1 MTCVYQK
8 SHFIPV
14 PSKLRSEKRI
24 RKYRVVSF
32 AFHPGMKND
41 IDLLHSAG
49 GWSKDALEKI
59 FELYASALYNY
70 ALRLGH
76 DPIMAD
82 HIVGD
87 VFAKLLEQIASGR
100 GPTTNLRSYLYQ
112 ATYHMIIDHG
122 RSSRRNAPLEV
133 VDSLDTDVHSTTAKV
148 EDQAMFDLILKAMR
162 NHLTE
167 DQRHV
172 IVLRFVEEFSLNE
185 TAAILGKEVGHI
197 KVIQGRALAKLRKSL
212 GDSGQ

>member
-1 MTCVYQK
+1 MENEQE
-8 SHFIPV
+8 S
-14 PSKLRSEKRI
+14 LRS
-24 RKYRVVSF
+24 
-32 AFHPGMKND
+32 AN
-41 IDLLHSAG
+41 
-49 GWSKDALEKI
+49 GWSRDALEKI
-59 FELYASALYNY
+59 FELYATALYNY

-112 ATYHMIIDHG
+112 ATYHLIIDHA
-122 RSSRRNAPLEV
+122 RSSQRSAPLEV
-133 VDSLDTDVHSTTAKV
+133 ADSIPRDVRSTTTNL
-148 EDQAMFDLILKAMR
+148 EDRAMLDLLLDAMR
-162 NHLTE
+162 NELTE

-172 IVLRFVEEFSLNE
+172 IVLRFLEEFSLNE
-185 TAAILGKEVGHI
+185 TADILGKGVGNV

-212 GDSGQ
+212 G

>member
-1 MTCVYQK
+1 M
-8 SHFIPV
+8 
-14 PSKLRSEKRI
+14 E
-24 RKYRVVSF
+24 
-32 AFHPGMKND
+32 ND
-41 IDLLHSAG
+41 KDVLNSTG

-76 DPIMAD
+76 DPIIAD

-87 VFAKLLEQIASGR
+87 VFAKLLEQMSSGR

-122 RSSRRNAPLEV
+122 RSSRRSAPLEV
-133 VDSLDTDVHSTTAKV
+133 ADFLNPDVRSTTAKL
-148 EDQAMFDLILKAMR
+148 EDQAMFDLILKTMR

-172 IVLRFVEEFSLNE
+172 IVLRFLEEFSLNE
-185 TAAILGKEVGHI
+185 TAAILGKGVSHI
-197 KVIQGRALAKLRKSL
+197 KVIQGRALAKLRKSI
-212 GDSGQ
+212 GFTGK

>member
-1 MTCVYQK
+1 MGNEV
-8 SHFIPV
+8 
-14 PSKLRSEKRI
+14 KLVNSTE
-24 RKYRVVSF
+24 S
-32 AFHPGMKND
+32 
-41 IDLLHSAG
+41 
-49 GWSKDALEKI
+49 WSKDALEKI

-87 VFAKLLEQIASGR
+87 VFVKLLEQMASGG

-112 ATYHMIIDHG
+112 STYHMIVDHG
-122 RSSRRNAPLEV
+122 RASRRTAPLEV
-133 VDSLDTDVHSTTAKV
+133 ADSITPDVRSTTATV

-172 IVLRFVEEFSLNE
+172 IVLRFFEEFSLNE
-185 TAAILGKEVGHI
+185 TAAILGKKVGHI

-212 GDSGQ
+212 G

>member
-1 MTCVYQK
+1 M
-8 SHFIPV
+8 
-14 PSKLRSEKRI
+14 E
-24 RKYRVVSF
+24 
-32 AFHPGMKND
+32 ND
-41 IDLLHSAG
+41 LDLLNSARN
-49 GWSKDALEKI
+49 WSKDALEKI

-87 VFAKLLEQIASGR
+87 VFAKLLEQMSSGR

-112 ATYHMIIDHG
+112 TTYHMIIDHG

-133 VDSLDTDVHSTTAKV
+133 ADLYPADVQSARSGL
-148 EDQAMFDLILKAMR
+148 ENQAMFDVIFKAMQSD
-162 NHLTE
+162 LTE

-172 IVLRFVEEFSLNE
+172 IVLRFLEEFSLHE
-185 TAAILGKEVGHI
+185 TAAILGKQVGHI

-212 GDSGQ
+212 GASGGATV

>member
-1 MTCVYQK
+1 M
-8 SHFIPV
+8 
-14 PSKLRSEKRI
+14 E
-24 RKYRVVSF
+24 
-32 AFHPGMKND
+32 ND
-41 IDLLHSAG
+41 INLFKSAG

-70 ALRLGH
+70 ALRLGN

-87 VFAKLLEQIASGR
+87 VFAKLLEQMSSGR

-112 ATYHMIIDHG
+112 ATYHLIIDHG
-122 RSSRRNAPLEV
+122 RSSQRSAPLEV
-133 VDSLDTDVHSTTAKV
+133 ADSLHAGVHSATAKM
-148 EDQAMFDLILKAMR
+148 EDQAMLDLILKAMQ

-172 IVLRFVEEFSLNE
+172 VILRFLEDLSLNE
-185 TAAILGKEVGHI
+185 TAAILGKTVSHV
-197 KVIQGRALAKLRKSL
+197 KVIQGRALAKLRKSM
-212 GDSGQ
+212 GYSGQESW

>member
-1 MTCVYQK
+1 M
-8 SHFIPV
+8 
-14 PSKLRSEKRI
+14 E
-24 RKYRVVSF
+24 
-32 AFHPGMKND
+32 ND
-41 IDLLHSAG
+41 SDLLNSARN
-49 GWSKDALEKI
+49 WSKDALEKI

-87 VFAKLLEQIASGR
+87 VFAKLLEQMASGK

-112 ATYHMIIDHG
+112 STYHMIIDHG

-133 VDSLDTDVHSTTAKV
+133 ADAGDTSMYSKRARQ
-148 EDQAMFDLILKAMR
+148 EDQAMFDMILRVMR
-162 NHLTE
+162 NDLTE

-172 IVLRFVEEFSLNE
+172 IVLRFLEDFSLNE
-185 TAAILGKEVGHI
+185 TAAILGKEVSNI
-197 KVIQGRALAKLRKSL
+197 KVIQGRALEKLRKGL
-212 GDSGQ
+212 GHVGPDVNI

>member
-1 MTCVYQK
+1 MEN
-8 SHFIPV
+8 
-14 PSKLRSEKRI
+14 EKN
-24 RKYRVVSF
+24 
-32 AFHPGMKND
+32 PMN
-41 IDLLHSAG
+41 LPG
-49 GWSKDALEKI
+49 GWGKDALEKT

-112 ATYHMIIDHG
+112 STYHMIIDHA
-122 RSSRRNAPLEV
+122 RSSRRTAPLEV
-133 VDSLDTDVHSTTAKV
+133 ADSLNPESRSTSASV
-148 EDQAMFDLILKAMR
+148 ENQAMFDVILKAMR
-162 NHLTE
+162 SQLSE

-172 IVLRFVEEFSLNE
+172 LVLRFLEDFSVSE
-185 TAAILGKEVGHI
+185 TAAILGKEAGHI

-212 GDSGQ
+212 GHSGQELGREL